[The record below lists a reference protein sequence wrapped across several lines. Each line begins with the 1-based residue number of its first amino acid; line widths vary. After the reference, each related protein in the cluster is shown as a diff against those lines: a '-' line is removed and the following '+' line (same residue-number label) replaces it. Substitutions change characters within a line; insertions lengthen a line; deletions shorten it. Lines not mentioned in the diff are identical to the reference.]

1 MKPDPRAT
9 QTPKPS
15 DDRETRDKDPRS
27 SGSFLVRAWLE
38 QREIDGE
45 EPSFRGYIKNL
56 ATGEE
61 RFVRLPGDLGAE
73 IARSVTGAADDES
86 SD

>member
-1 MKPDPRAT
+1 MKPDPRVNQKT
-9 QTPKPS
+9 TT
-15 DDRETRDKDPRS
+15 DDRESRERDPRS

-61 RFVRLPGDLGAE
+61 RFVRLPDDLGAE
-73 IARSVTGAADDES
+73 IARSVTGTDE
-86 SD
+86 DPD

>member
-9 QTPKPS
+9 QTLMPS
-15 DDRETRDKDPRS
+15 RDDEREPDPRS

-45 EPSFRGYIKNL
+45 EPSFRGYIRNL

-61 RFVRLPGDLGAE
+61 RFVRLPDDLGAE
-73 IARSVTGAADDES
+73 IVRSVVGATTDE
-86 SD
+86 D